1 MKTISSLEVVSA
13 EERIINCCPEV
24 LPMALWP
31 GLFVHSEAMPSFGK
45 QYLST
50 IRNFQ
55 GAQFSLS
62 ESYLKKKKKERKK
75 GRERERKRKK
85 GRKVGSK
92 SLVIRE
98 ISNRPESSP
107 HTSENG

>member
-62 ESYLKKKKKERKK
+62 ESYFKKKEGRKK
-75 GRERERKRKK
+75 RRKEERRMRRKEEGRRGG
-85 GRKVGSK
+85 GRRGGGGG
-92 SLVIRE
+92 RGGG
-98 ISNRPESSP
+98 R
-107 HTSENG
+107 

>member
-1 MKTISSLEVVSA
+1 MYRTPNAVKTISSLEVVSA

-31 GLFVHSEAMPSFGK
+31 GLFVHSEAMPSFRK

-62 ESYLKKKKKERKK
+62 ESYLKKKKER
-75 GRERERKRKK
+75 REREKNEGLKEPSQEKRNTKTK
-85 GRKVGSK
+85 TN
-92 SLVIRE
+92 I
-98 ISNRPESSP
+98 
-107 HTSENG
+107 

>member
-62 ESYLKKKKKERKK
+62 ESYLKKKKKER
-75 GRERERKRKK
+75 EREKNEGLREPSQEKRNTKQK
-85 GRKVGSK
+85 QTSK
-92 SLVIRE
+92 LSMRMQSLI
-98 ISNRPESSP
+98 PSP
-107 HTSENG
+107 

>member
-1 MKTISSLEVVSA
+1 
-13 EERIINCCPEV
+13 
-24 LPMALWP
+24 MALWP

-62 ESYLKKKKKERKK
+62 ESYLKKKKKER
-75 GRERERKRKK
+75 EREKNEELREPSQEKRNTKQK
-85 GRKVGSK
+85 QTSK
-92 SLVIRE
+92 LSMRMQSLI
-98 ISNRPESSP
+98 PSP
-107 HTSENG
+107 

>member
-62 ESYLKKKKKERKK
+62 ESYLKKKKKER
-75 GRERERKRKK
+75 EREKNEELREPSQEKRNTKQK
-85 GRKVGSK
+85 QTSK
-92 SLVIRE
+92 LSMRMQSLI
-98 ISNRPESSP
+98 PSP
-107 HTSENG
+107 

>member
-62 ESYLKKKKKERKK
+62 ESYLKKKEERKKERK
-75 GRERERKRKK
+75 REKVIHDRQGEGWDREARK
-85 GRKVGSK
+85 
-92 SLVIRE
+92 
-98 ISNRPESSP
+98 
-107 HTSENG
+107 